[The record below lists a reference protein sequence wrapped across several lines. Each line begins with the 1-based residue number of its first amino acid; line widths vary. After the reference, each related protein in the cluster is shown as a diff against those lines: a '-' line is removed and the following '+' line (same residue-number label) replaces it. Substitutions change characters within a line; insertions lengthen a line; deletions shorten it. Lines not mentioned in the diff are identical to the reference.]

1 MDYKVSAMLRL
12 REPFSRKVRLHIRQ
26 QLLQQ
31 LWDKYV
37 PSASAEYE
45 RIRLIYLGEKDGQE
59 TGQARRVQLLVKLVL
74 HNRMI
79 RAGLSGSPVKTIAGQ
94 KPMENNLRRLE
105 KCFLTQLRCCNLTL
119 YRNVSRTITLLRQAE
134 EDGRRFKSWQKE
146 NQTIERQW
154 KEYRLC
160 SAFCSDMENFLTEY
174 SAQTARTLEKELLL
188 AMTERE
194 YGLLAKKLD
203 NMAESKEFM
212 LQYID
217 VMGEEEIRRLWLQME
232 GLAQQEG
239 SLVVDFGDG
248 QADSIFREKFS
259 EVQKRYER
267 EVVRGFFEQASFIN
281 NENFYRMPD
290 DMEKLSEEKTYRLS
304 DIMQMIEDVQRRLF
318 DQKERIKRR
327 EVLAFETYR
336 ELYQEALN
344 LEDVVSQKDKRQR
357 YKSLDS
363 VRAVSQSQEDII
375 WLVEERY
382 RKQRQGEMSQ
392 EELKNICEYGR
403 MFIKLLNSFPEQQND
418 KLDLLFKEINRQME
432 MKGQGL
438 EAFSVEWREND
449 LQDPLKEQRS
459 REMLEQLFELSE
471 DKRTEFIRN
480 LADVIHIWY
489 QVGTSLQAAEPE
501 TVKGRFLPETTRLE
515 DVSVQELWEW
525 GEALMDVDMAFL
537 DEKKE
542 PISEEKIIY
551 IIDALRA
558 FSISQGLH
566 GEEQRDREE
575 EQAGEKEVDFPLV
588 LSEVMRLQRT
598 LSFSEGTNEEA
609 GQSATESENQEVSLP
624 DRTKR
629 DEASPQRLWEWA
641 GALLFYPKTA
651 ASLDATTID
660 ERSQTDIIRRQIEI
674 SKDRNNLRQLINQI
688 THVLSV
694 EADIEG
700 ISQLDYAEGQA
711 GTPTVQNLLRYIQTL
726 DEKQYG
732 VLVRKLS
739 QVIKVQSMLS
749 HSDGLREE
757 AVGGPE
763 QKDFY
768 QKLWEWGKAL
778 LSYPKA
784 AASLDEEMISEAKNQ
799 ESGIFLN
806 DGINEVMLSAED
818 RNHEIPQTEVI
829 LRQIKISKDRSNLR
843 RLISQINHTLSLE
856 SDTEKLVQLD
866 YAEGQVEMPMIQN
879 LLHHIQTLD
888 EEKYGV
894 LVKELSQVTKI
905 QSSKAGEW
913 GEALL
918 DAPDVPEHRQEW
930 KKAYEASGSVQSAD
944 LEYTG
949 KKDSDRD
956 YLQQMI
962 HKLNHMA
969 LLPGT
974 SEVQK
979 ISELNDGE
987 DIKKVR
993 DGYAG
998 RSGWLLHKGDQLK
1011 QPQVQ
1016 NLLSYIHGLDKEQ
1029 YRILV
1034 EELTQITSIQK
1045 KLSAEEEKAYPDVLK
1060 QVRTEQEP
1068 PVSTYLELSQR
1079 IWQYE
1084 TGRRQ
1089 TELLNTKLT
1098 GADMVIPI
1106 EAFASMD
1113 IASEPDKALPERKLR
1128 AFQIGYPASEL
1139 AYTVQ
1144 NPDTSREDHQ
1154 RTEMRLQE
1162 ENTQIKSAQEQLGRK
1177 LTEVEKQLRGF
1188 EGAAKARQDV
1198 RSLAD
1203 QVKRQLYEELHVEKL
1218 RRGLI

>member
-1 MDYKVSAMLRL
+1 MLRL

-357 YKSLDS
+357 YKALDS

-694 EADIEG
+694 EADIEE

-711 GTPTVQNLLRYIQTL
+711 ETPTVQNLLRYIQTL

-930 KKAYEASGSVQSAD
+930 KKAYEASGSAQSAD

-1098 GADMVIPI
+1098 GADMVIPV

-1113 IASEPDKALPERKLR
+1113 KASEPDKALPERKLR

>member
-1 MDYKVSAMLRL
+1 MLRL

>member
-26 QLLQQ
+26 DLLQQ

-45 RIRLIYLGEKDGQE
+45 RIQLIYLGEKDGQE

-304 DIMQMIEDVQRRLF
+304 DIMQMMEDVQRRLF

-363 VRAVSQSQEDII
+363 VRAVPQSQEDII

-551 IIDALRA
+551 IIDALRE
-558 FSISQGLH
+558 FSISQGLQ

-575 EQAGEKEVDFPLV
+575 E

-598 LSFSEGTNEEA
+598 LSFSEGTDEEA

-651 ASLDATTID
+651 ASLDTTTID

-694 EADIEG
+694 EADIEE

-711 GTPTVQNLLRYIQTL
+711 ETPTVQNLLRYIQTL

-866 YAEGQVEMPMIQN
+866 YAEGQIEMPMIQN

-930 KKAYEASGSVQSAD
+930 KKAYEASGSAQSAD

-979 ISELNDGE
+979 ISELNEGE

-1045 KLSAEEEKAYPDVLK
+1045 KLSAGEEKAYPDVLK

-1068 PVSTYLELSQR
+1068 PVLTYPELSQR

-1084 TGRRQ
+1084 TGRRK

-1098 GADMVIPI
+1098 GADMVIPV

-1113 IASEPDKALPERKLR
+1113 KASEPDKALPERKLR

>member
-1 MDYKVSAMLRL
+1 MLRL

-357 YKSLDS
+357 YKALDS

-432 MKGQGL
+432 MKGKGL

>member
-1 MDYKVSAMLRL
+1 MLRL

-79 RAGLSGSPVKTIAGQ
+79 RAGLSDSPVKTIAGQ

-259 EVQKRYER
+259 EVQKRYEH

-281 NENFYRMPD
+281 NENFYRIPD

-304 DIMQMIEDVQRRLF
+304 DITQMMEDVQRRLL

-344 LEDVVSQKDKRQR
+344 LEDVVSQKDKRQH

-432 MKGQGL
+432 MKGKGL

-537 DEKKE
+537 DEIKE

-979 ISELNDGE
+979 ISELNEGE

-1045 KLSAEEEKAYPDVLK
+1045 KLSAGEEKAYPDVLK

>member
-1 MDYKVSAMLRL
+1 MLRL

-26 QLLQQ
+26 DLLQQ

-259 EVQKRYER
+259 EVQKRYEH

-281 NENFYRMPD
+281 NENFYRMPN
-290 DMEKLSEEKTYRLS
+290 DMEKLSEKKTYRLS
-304 DIMQMIEDVQRRLF
+304 DITQMMEDVQRRLL

-979 ISELNDGE
+979 ISELNEGE

-1045 KLSAEEEKAYPDVLK
+1045 KLSAGEEKAYPDVLK

>member
-1 MDYKVSAMLRL
+1 MLRL

-357 YKSLDS
+357 YKALDS

-1045 KLSAEEEKAYPDVLK
+1045 KLSAGEEKAYPDVLK

>member
-1 MDYKVSAMLRL
+1 MLRL

-188 AMTERE
+188 VMTERE

-357 YKSLDS
+357 YKALDS

>member
-1 MDYKVSAMLRL
+1 MLRL

-146 NQTIERQW
+146 NQTVERQW

-357 YKSLDS
+357 YKALDS

>member
-1 MDYKVSAMLRL
+1 MLRL

-79 RAGLSGSPVKTIAGQ
+79 RAGLSDSPVKTIAGQ

-357 YKSLDS
+357 YKALDS

>member
-1 MDYKVSAMLRL
+1 
-12 REPFSRKVRLHIRQ
+12 
-26 QLLQQ
+26 
-31 LWDKYV
+31 
-37 PSASAEYE
+37 
-45 RIRLIYLGEKDGQE
+45 
-59 TGQARRVQLLVKLVL
+59 
-74 HNRMI
+74 MI

-357 YKSLDS
+357 YKALDS

>member
-1 MDYKVSAMLRL
+1 MLRL

-357 YKSLDS
+357 YKALDS

>member
-1 MDYKVSAMLRL
+1 
-12 REPFSRKVRLHIRQ
+12 
-26 QLLQQ
+26 
-31 LWDKYV
+31 
-37 PSASAEYE
+37 
-45 RIRLIYLGEKDGQE
+45 
-59 TGQARRVQLLVKLVL
+59 
-74 HNRMI
+74 
-79 RAGLSGSPVKTIAGQ
+79 
-94 KPMENNLRRLE
+94 
-105 KCFLTQLRCCNLTL
+105 
-119 YRNVSRTITLLRQAE
+119 
-134 EDGRRFKSWQKE
+134 
-146 NQTIERQW
+146 
-154 KEYRLC
+154 
-160 SAFCSDMENFLTEY
+160 
-174 SAQTARTLEKELLL
+174 
-188 AMTERE
+188 
-194 YGLLAKKLD
+194 
-203 NMAESKEFM
+203 
-212 LQYID
+212 
-217 VMGEEEIRRLWLQME
+217 
-232 GLAQQEG
+232 
-239 SLVVDFGDG
+239 
-248 QADSIFREKFS
+248 
-259 EVQKRYER
+259 
-267 EVVRGFFEQASFIN
+267 
-281 NENFYRMPD
+281 
-290 DMEKLSEEKTYRLS
+290 
-304 DIMQMIEDVQRRLF
+304 
-318 DQKERIKRR
+318 
-327 EVLAFETYR
+327 
-336 ELYQEALN
+336 
-344 LEDVVSQKDKRQR
+344 
-357 YKSLDS
+357 
-363 VRAVSQSQEDII
+363 
-375 WLVEERY
+375 
-382 RKQRQGEMSQ
+382 
-392 EELKNICEYGR
+392 
-403 MFIKLLNSFPEQQND
+403 
-418 KLDLLFKEINRQME
+418 
-432 MKGQGL
+432 
-438 EAFSVEWREND
+438 
-449 LQDPLKEQRS
+449 
-459 REMLEQLFELSE
+459 
-471 DKRTEFIRN
+471 
-480 LADVIHIWY
+480 
-489 QVGTSLQAAEPE
+489 
-501 TVKGRFLPETTRLE
+501 
-515 DVSVQELWEW
+515 
-525 GEALMDVDMAFL
+525 MDVAFL

-866 YAEGQVEMPMIQN
+866 YAEGQIEMPMIQN

-979 ISELNDGE
+979 ISELNEGE

-1045 KLSAEEEKAYPDVLK
+1045 KLSAGEEKAYPDVLK

-1068 PVSTYLELSQR
+1068 PVLTYPELSQR

-1098 GADMVIPI
+1098 GADMVIPV

-1113 IASEPDKALPERKLR
+1113 KASEPDKALPERKLR

-1139 AYTVQ
+1139 AFTVQ

-1177 LTEVEKQLRGF
+1177 LTEVEKQLRGL